1 MAAER
6 GAMDGWTERTVGHK
20 QADGLTGKK
29 MQESQKY
36 KGNISLFVL
45 VVAAAAA
52 FVRTW
57 RTQPADVEATRGF
70 VFSSA
75 SSSFFIADM
84 QLITNTEKE
93 NNF

>member
-29 MQESQKY
+29 MQESQNY

-45 VVAAAAA
+45 VVAAAAS
-52 FVRTW
+52 VRTW
-57 RTQPADVEATRGF
+57 QMQPADVEATRGF
-70 VFSSA
+70 VFSSS
-75 SSSFFIADM
+75 SSSF
-84 QLITNTEKE
+84 LSLTGS
-93 NNF
+93 

>member
-1 MAAER
+1 
-6 GAMDGWTERTVGHK
+6 
-20 QADGLTGKK
+20 

-36 KGNISLFVL
+36 TGNISLFVL
-45 VVAAAAA
+45 VVAAAA

-57 RTQPADVEATRGF
+57 QTQPADVESTRGF
-70 VFSSA
+70 VF
-75 SSSFFIADM
+75 FFFYFIADM